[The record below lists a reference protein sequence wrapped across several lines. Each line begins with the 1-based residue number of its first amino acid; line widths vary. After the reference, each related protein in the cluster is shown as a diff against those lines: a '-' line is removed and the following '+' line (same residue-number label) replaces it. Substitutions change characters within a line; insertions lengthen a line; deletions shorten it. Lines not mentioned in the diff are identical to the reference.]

1 MLPDCLQVT
10 CHYGCPLPSDY
21 TGPHLNSSHFLRR
34 TNSSGSYQNETFE
47 SSSLELVA
55 SWKGVLPS
63 VFQVLTNSSG
73 QVMGV
78 RLSIFFCNSGNGR
91 RDFFYDDD
99 DDNEF
104 RVVSMFF
111 RSISCSFIGL
121 TRALPHR
128 TLPKRR
134 IRPGQVGSPDARTT
148 KLSHDG
154 RGECD
159 HGQSPFS
166 IQQAF

>member
-1 MLPDCLQVT
+1 
-10 CHYGCPLPSDY
+10 
-21 TGPHLNSSHFLRR
+21 
-34 TNSSGSYQNETFE
+34 
-47 SSSLELVA
+47 
-55 SWKGVLPS
+55 
-63 VFQVLTNSSG
+63 
-73 QVMGV
+73 MGV

-121 TRALPHR
+121 TRTLPHR

-134 IRPGQVGSPDARTT
+134 VRPGQVGSPMRERQNFPMVDGGEMRPRAESVLNTAGVLAKRMRGMKDLKGYSGRDGG
-148 KLSHDG
+148 KLS
-154 RGECD
+154 RLGELGD
-159 HGQSPFS
+159 LVENFMLPM
-166 IQQAF
+166 AVPMY